1 MASSSCKP
9 RRRWCFVRAVGA
21 RKKHRR
27 SRSSRG
33 ISPGRWLIC
42 VGVLCVLMLVC
53 AQFRPYAELGAA
65 LFMNDD
71 APLSMPSESHKQ
83 NVEHTAPLDAP
94 AAPTPAPMQK
104 EDALPG
110 KSTIDTKNSQRKALN
125 LEDKHAIYS
134 CITSDDSKTIT
145 LDAGD
150 EAVQKEVLTVYQNL
164 GEVALKR
171 SGYQDLMGHVW
182 MCVVQH
188 PRWVDVVRID
198 KQTDAA
204 KCRLQKLRL
213 AKDAWEEE
221 ARAAGIGET
230 S

>member
-9 RRRWCFVRAVGA
+9 RRRWHIVRGVGA

-71 APLSMPSESHKQ
+71 ALLSMPSESHKQ
-83 NVEHTAPLDAP
+83 NVEHTAPLDTP
-94 AAPTPAPMQK
+94 AAPMPAPMQK
-104 EDALPG
+104 EDALSG
-110 KSTIDTKNSQRKALN
+110 KSSIDTKNSQREALN

-145 LDAGD
+145 LDAAD
-150 EAVQKEVLTVYQNL
+150 EAVQKEVLTVYQSL
-164 GEVALKR
+164 DGVALKR
-171 SGYQDLMGHVW
+171 SGYQDLIGHVW

-188 PRWVDVVRID
+188 PHWVDVVRID
-198 KQTDAA
+198 TQTNAA

-213 AKDAWEEE
+213 LKDAWEEE
-221 ARAAGIGET
+221 ARVAGIGET

>member
-9 RRRWCFVRAVGA
+9 RRRWCFVRVFGA
-21 RKKHRR
+21 RKKYRR
-27 SRSSRG
+27 ARSLRG

-198 KQTDAA
+198 TQTNDA

-213 AKDAWEEE
+213 VKDAWEEE

>member
-1 MASSSCKP
+1 MAFSSCKT
-9 RRRWCFVRAVGA
+9 RRRRCITRVFGAQKKYRRA
-21 RKKHRR
+21 R
-27 SRSSRG
+27 SLRG

-65 LFMNDD
+65 LFMSDN
-71 APLSMPSESHKQ
+71 ALPYTPNESHNQ
-83 NVEHTAPLDAP
+83 NGETTTSSDAL
-94 AAPTPAPMQK
+94 AGTMQK
-104 EDALPG
+104 EGNLPG
-110 KSTIDTKNSQRKALN
+110 KSSIDTKNLQREDLN

-145 LDAGD
+145 LDAAD

-164 GEVALKR
+164 DDVALKR

-198 KQTDAA
+198 TQTNDA

-213 AKDAWEEE
+213 VKDAWEEE
-221 ARAAGIGET
+221 ARAAGIGEAT
-230 S
+230 

>member
-1 MASSSCKP
+1 MASSSCKT
-9 RRRWCFVRAVGA
+9 RRRRCITRVFGAQKKYRRA
-21 RKKHRR
+21 R
-27 SRSSRG
+27 SLRG

-65 LFMNDD
+65 LFMSDN
-71 APLSMPSESHKQ
+71 ALPYTPNESHNQ
-83 NVEHTAPLDAP
+83 NGETTTSPDAL
-94 AAPTPAPMQK
+94 AGTMQK
-104 EDALPG
+104 EGNLPG
-110 KSTIDTKNSQRKALN
+110 KSSIDTKNLQREDLN

-145 LDAGD
+145 LDAAD

-164 GEVALKR
+164 DDVALKR

-198 KQTDAA
+198 TQTNDA

-213 AKDAWEEE
+213 VKDAWEEE
-221 ARAAGIGET
+221 ARAAGIGEAT
-230 S
+230 

>member
-1 MASSSCKP
+1 M
-9 RRRWCFVRAVGA
+9 RAVGA

-71 APLSMPSESHKQ
+71 ALLSMPSESHKQ
-83 NVEHTAPLDAP
+83 NAEHTAPLDAP
-94 AAPTPAPMQK
+94 AAPMPAPMQK

-110 KSTIDTKNSQRKALN
+110 KSSIDTKNSQREALN

-145 LDAGD
+145 LDAAD
-150 EAVQKEVLTVYQNL
+150 EAVQKEVLTVYQNVS
-164 GEVALKR
+164 EVALKR